1 MLFKLHYE
9 KSPFELNDGLK
20 AIREFA
26 DLTDRQF
33 TAVALYTDYDSPIRK
48 LPDLQ
53 RKEQAA
59 IIAGYPM
66 EGKRVDK
73 NGRNFV
79 DGKVGSM
86 ERAIKKYKEIQYDRD
101 RETLAGI
108 DRQIH
113 EIMEIVKEDKN
124 QAATKV
130 NVSREGTRTEVVD
143 HELRYKL
150 VEAATKMAKNLPDL
164 YKTRK
169 EMIDLMGEKENVP
182 DLPTFTSSD
191 VVIDNEED
199 ETSNENLSTVDQ
211 YMIKHGRRN

>member
-26 DLTDRQF
+26 ILTDRQF
-33 TAVALYTDYDSPIRK
+33 TAVALYTDYDSPLRK

>member
-26 DLTDRQF
+26 ALTDRQF

-86 ERAIKKYKEIQYDRD
+86 EKAIKKYKEIQYDRD

-143 HELRYKL
+143 HELFY
-150 VEAATKMAKNLPDL
+150 
-164 YKTRK
+164 
-169 EMIDLMGEKENVP
+169 
-182 DLPTFTSSD
+182 
-191 VVIDNEED
+191 
-199 ETSNENLSTVDQ
+199 LS
-211 YMIKHGRRN
+211 

>member
-20 AIREFA
+20 AISEFA
-26 DLTDRQF
+26 NLTDRQF
-33 TAVALYTDYDSPIRK
+33 TAVALYADYESPLRK
-48 LPDLQ
+48 LPDLP

-59 IIAGYPM
+59 IIAGYPL
-66 EGKRVDK
+66 EGKRLDK

-79 DGKVGSM
+79 DGKVASV
-86 ERAIKKYKEIQYDRD
+86 EKAIKKYKEIQYDKD

-108 DRQIH
+108 DRQIY
-113 EIMEIVKEDKN
+113 EIMAIVKEDKI

-130 NVSREGTRTEVVD
+130 TVSKEGNRSEVVD

-182 DLPTFTSSD
+182 ELPTFTSSD
-191 VVIDNEED
+191 VIIDNEED

>member
-9 KSPFELNDGLK
+9 KSPFDLNDGLK

-26 DLTDRQF
+26 ALTDRQF

-59 IIAGYPM
+59 IIAGYPL

-86 ERAIKKYKEIQYDRD
+86 EKAIKKYKEIQYDRD
-101 RETLAGI
+101 RETLAGM

-113 EIMEIVKEDKN
+113 EIMEIVKEDKIK
-124 QAATKV
+124 AATKV
-130 NVSREGTRTEVVD
+130 SVSKDGNRTESVD

-150 VEAATKMAKNLPDL
+150 VEAATKMAKTLPDL
-164 YKTRK
+164 YKSRK
-169 EMIDLMGEKENVP
+169 EMIDLMGEKENIP

-191 VVIDNEED
+191 IFIDNDEE
-199 ETSNENLSTVDQ
+199 ETDENLSTVDQ